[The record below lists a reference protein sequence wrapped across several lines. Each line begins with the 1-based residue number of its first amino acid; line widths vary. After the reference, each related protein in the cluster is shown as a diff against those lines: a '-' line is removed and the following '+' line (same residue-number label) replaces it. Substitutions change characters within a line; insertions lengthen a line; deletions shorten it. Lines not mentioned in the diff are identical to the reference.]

1 MATDTLK
8 RWNLF
13 VNEDKTDFTHVYL
26 ASSGEQDMS
35 GKPLAGSEEWRKSIT
50 LGSML
55 CSKADMKRRISLGYA
70 AFNKYQ
76 KAWTDKIPL
85 QKRLT
90 LYEAPGSVGVDV

>member
-1 MATDTLK
+1 
-8 RWNLF
+8 
-13 VNEDKTDFTHVYL
+13 
-26 ASSGEQDMS
+26 MS

-55 CSKADMKRRISLGYA
+55 CSKADIKRRISLGYA

-90 LYEAPGSVGVDV
+90 LYEALVVLVLMYNLSCWAAPKAN